1 MCYYTN
7 TFFSSVILAGA
18 CPEFCRGKPESM
30 KKKEWIPG
38 RAWNDNKNMFSRFT
52 KRIGID
58 LGTANSLVWLAGE
71 GVLLNEPTVV
81 AVTVDDGR
89 VVAVGNEA
97 KDMLGRTPGNIMATR
112 PMRDGVIA
120 DYRITEA
127 LLSYFIDRVVGRN
140 RFFKPEVMICV
151 PSGVTQ
157 VERRAVLDATLSAGA
172 KVAYLIEEPL
182 AAAIGAKIPIA
193 QASGHMIVD
202 IGGGSTEAAVVSL
215 GGVVVHKSARVA
227 GNKIDEAIALAIKKK
242 HNLIIGERM
251 AEMIKVTIA
260 DALPGVI
267 PAQAGIG
274 SRLNENH
281 GRSPIESGMTK
292 QNTMEVRGRDTV
304 SGLPRM
310 IELTRAE
317 VTEAITPILHQI
329 IGAVKAVLE
338 DTPPELAADIIDKG
352 IVMAGGTS
360 QLTNLDKLMTQMT
373 GVVCHVADEPLLC
386 VVRGTG
392 VAIENIELYKR
403 SINKR

>member
-1 MCYYTN
+1 ML
-7 TFFSSVILAGA
+7 S
-18 CPEFCRGKPESM
+18 
-30 KKKEWIPG
+30 
-38 RAWNDNKNMFSRFT
+38 MFS

-71 GVLLNEPTVV
+71 GVVLNEPTVV

-97 KDMLGRTPGNIMATR
+97 KEMLGRTPGNIMATR
-112 PMRDGVIA
+112 PLKDGVIA
-120 DYRITEA
+120 DYRITESM
-127 LLSYFIDRVVGRN
+127 LSYFIDRVVGKN

-172 KVAYLIEEPL
+172 RVAYLIEEPL

-202 IGGGSTEAAVVSL
+202 IGGGSTECAVISL

-227 GNKIDEAIALAIKKK
+227 GNKLDEAIAQYIKKK
-242 HNLIIGERM
+242 YNLIIGERM
-251 AEMIKVTIA
+251 AEQIKLTIG
-260 DALPGVI
+260 DALGKDSSV
-267 PAQAGIG
+267 AGNARHIDSVRSG
-274 SRLNENH
+274 QDTEETARTSSSGPDDRLMPNH
-281 GRSPIESGMTK
+281 G
-292 QNTMEVRGRDTV
+292 NVATMEVRGRDALT
-304 SGLPRM
+304 GMPRL
-310 IELTRAE
+310 IHVTRGE
-317 VTEAITPILHQI
+317 ITEAIMPILLQI
-329 IGAVKAVLE
+329 IGTVKSVLE
-338 DTPPELAADIIDKG
+338 ETPPELAADIIDKG

-360 QLTNLDKLMTQMT
+360 LVVNFPRLLTQMT
-373 GVVCHVADEPLLC
+373 GVVCHVAEDALLC

-403 SINKR
+403 SISRK